1 MSEDSS
7 LKGMGGALFAGV
19 IMIMAGAFWA
29 LEGLAGIVKGTF
41 YVRAGHYFITSSAS
55 TWGWI
60 HLILGLLVCLA
71 GFGVIAGA
79 TWARVVGI
87 ALVSLS
93 AILNF
98 LFIPYYP
105 FWAILIIAVDLWV
118 IYALSVYRGGPASV
132 TS

>member
-1 MSEDSS
+1 
-7 LKGMGGALFAGV
+7 MGGALFAGV

-55 TWGWI
+55 SWGWI
-60 HLILGLLVCLA
+60 HLILGVLVCLA

-93 AILNF
+93 AIANF
-98 LFIPYYP
+98 LVIPYYP
-105 FWAILIIAVDLWV
+105 FWAIIVIALNVWV
-118 IYALSVYRGGPASV
+118 FWSLTRPGAIN
-132 TS
+132 T

>member
-7 LKGMGGALFAGV
+7 LKGVGGALFAGV

-55 TWGWI
+55 SWGWV

-87 ALVSLS
+87 
-93 AILNF
+93 
-98 LFIPYYP
+98 IPYYP

-132 TS
+132 

>member
-7 LKGMGGALFAGV
+7 LKGVGGALFAGV

-55 TWGWI
+55 SWGWI

-71 GFGVIAGA
+71 GSGSS
-79 TWARVVGI
+79 RVR
-87 ALVSLS
+87 
-93 AILNF
+93 
-98 LFIPYYP
+98 
-105 FWAILIIAVDLWV
+105 
-118 IYALSVYRGGPASV
+118 RGPGSSGSGSSRSPRF
-132 TS
+132 